1 LTRLGYKYFSLK
13 SLKNEDDKFNVA
25 KIDLE
30 TNILKDVFQAQFLK
44 INKMSAES
52 KDDLRTFQSEFQNI
66 SLELDYND
74 L

>member
-1 LTRLGYKYFSLK
+1 LK